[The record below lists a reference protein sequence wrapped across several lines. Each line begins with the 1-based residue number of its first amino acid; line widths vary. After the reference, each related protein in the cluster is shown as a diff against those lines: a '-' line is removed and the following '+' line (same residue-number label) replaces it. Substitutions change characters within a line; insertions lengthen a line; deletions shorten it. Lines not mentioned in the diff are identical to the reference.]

1 MNSILKLLAEFW
13 QWSNK
18 VKKQI
23 SSHAIR
29 MINCPLTSFCNA
41 WPVNCPRMHI
51 LCNESLV
58 FRWRNNRLGII
69 PASSGYYYVLCAWT
83 EEQWCVTSWR
93 WLTDQMCVVFPCLG
107 ADWRSVKTGTTLEW
121 VNVADG
127 ECPWKFYEWIL
138 YRHLYMTKIF
148 FIIQCGNENLL
159 VQVWHSS
166 LLSWQKISM
175 KLAILSLSLSL
186 TQYNITFF
194 CLNSK
199 TLCCDYLQ
207 CFN

>member
-1 MNSILKLLAEFW
+1 MIVVTPLDNILHAIHSCSILLGSLLYIFNVMNSILKLLAELW

-69 PASSGYYYVLCAWT
+69 PASSGVLLCALCMDSGTVVCYIT
-83 EEQWCVTSWR
+83 E
-93 WLTDQMCVVFPCLG
+93 
-107 ADWRSVKTGTTLEW
+107 
-121 VNVADG
+121 
-127 ECPWKFYEWIL
+127 
-138 YRHLYMTKIF
+138 MT
-148 FIIQCGNENLL
+148 QGL
-159 VQVWHSS
+159 HRYH
-166 LLSWQKISM
+166 
-175 KLAILSLSLSL
+175 L
-186 TQYNITFF
+186 TQTR
-194 CLNSK
+194 CV
-199 TLCCDYLQ
+199 
-207 CFN
+207 

>member
-1 MNSILKLLAEFW
+1 MNSILKLLAELW

-69 PASSGYYYVLCAWT
+69 PASSGVLLCALCMDSGTVVCYIT
-83 EEQWCVTSWR
+83 EMTQGLHR
-93 WLTDQMCVVFPCLG
+93 YHLTQARCCVVFPRLG
-107 ADWRSVKTGTTLEW
+107 ADWQSVKTGTSLEW
-121 VNVADG
+121 VNFADG
-127 ECPWKFYEWIL
+127 EWMSLKILWMNFIHAPLYDQNIFYHSMWKW
-138 YRHLYMTKIF
+138 
-148 FIIQCGNENLL
+148 
-159 VQVWHSS
+159 
-166 LLSWQKISM
+166 
-175 KLAILSLSLSL
+175 KLAGTSMAFKFCWVDKKIDEISYSLSFSLSHL
-186 TQYNITFF
+186 I
-194 CLNSK
+194 
-199 TLCCDYLQ
+199 
-207 CFN
+207 

>member
-1 MNSILKLLAEFW
+1 MVMNSILKLLAELL

-41 WPVNCPRMHI
+41 WPVNCPGMHI

-69 PASSGYYYVLCAWT
+69 PASLGYYYVLRAWT

-93 WLTDQMCVVFPCLG
+93 WLRVCTDTIWNRPDVCSLSLFGSRLTKCQNRNHFRVGYGNF
-107 ADWRSVKTGTTLEW
+107 
-121 VNVADG
+121 ADG

-159 VQVWHSS
+159 VQVWH
-166 LLSWQKISM
+166 
-175 KLAILSLSLSL
+175 
-186 TQYNITFF
+186 
-194 CLNSK
+194 
-199 TLCCDYLQ
+199 
-207 CFN
+207 